1 MSTVCR
7 TPACSEI
14 QTILNAWSATLP
26 LDDLTGES
34 IITESEL
41 IRLTTILSRYFEH
54 TLTSIKTS
62 EISQTSN
69 LKPANSKLSFSR
81 SS

>member
-7 TPACSEI
+7 TPSCSEI

-34 IITESEL
+34 IITESDL
-41 IRLTTILSRYFEH
+41 NRLTEILSQYFAGH
-54 TLTSIKTS
+54 
-62 EISQTSN
+62 
-69 LKPANSKLSFSR
+69 
-81 SS
+81 